1 MTKDTAAENLVLPKE
16 LNATDE
22 NGQTILVEKIVWEH
36 KKINSENQDQERY
49 LFTAKLPEGYVLAEG
64 VTTPTITVIVEGAKG
79 TQILFENGIHYII
92 DPDYPDHKITLF
104 CMNNKLH
111 WPHHTED
118 MGEIQ
123 VPGYTDGYLTPDDKG
138 YHYIRVGGG
147 EYGKITACHQPQKD
161 GARYLGPYIS
171 GYVVKQTVDE
181 VNKVFL
187 LPTCNR
193 NFPQEIGKQ
202 RPCLNYHIK
211 QCMAPCSG
219 KISPQEYAEAL
230 EEAVSFLKGS
240 SANIQKILTQKM
252 MQAAEAMQY
261 EKAARYRD
269 RIRAIQGLAENQK
282 VVSIRY
288 EEEDVIALV
297 QSSVKCCAVVL
308 QFRDYRL
315 VDKEYF
321 MLDELSEFAQNASL
335 TDSKEQ
341 AVEPMMQELRTQ
353 FVLRYY
359 DMKQQVPKAV
369 VLDGPPSCQ
378 QELEEYLCQKA
389 QRSVQLLLPQK
400 GDQMKLLQMAKENA
414 SQQIAEQ
421 TRRTSREIS
430 ALDELARLLGLH
442 QVPNYIE
449 AYDISNIG
457 SETIVAGMVVFE
469 GGRPLKG
476 AYRKFSVR
484 SVVGKPDDY
493 ASMREVLTRRLE
505 RYEQH
510 KQEGVGFGRLP
521 DLILLDGGRGHVA
534 AVKPLVR
541 QMGFDIPIFGMA
553 KDDRHRTR
561 TIATEDGELSV
572 SSFRAAFDLLTSIQ
586 DEVHRF
592 SIGYSR
598 SKHASR
604 AMESVLRS
612 VEGIGEKRAKNLFLR
627 FRTLKAMEAAT
638 VEQLEETPGMTHLTA
653 LNLYRYLH
661 ENDGQ

>member
-1 MTKDTAAENLVLPKE
+1 MDNPRLEYLREKVKKLPLQPGIYIMKDKKGQIIYIGKAKALKNRVSSYFRSVEKHTPKVYRMVENVWDFEYIVTSSEFEALVLECSFIKQHTPKYNIL
-16 LNATDE
+16 LN
-22 NGQTILVEKIVWEH
+22 
-36 KKINSENQDQERY
+36 
-49 LFTAKLPEGYVLAEG
+49 
-64 VTTPTITVIVEGAKG
+64 
-79 TQILFENGIHYII
+79 
-92 DPDYPDHKITLF
+92 
-104 CMNNKLH
+104 
-111 WPHHTED
+111 
-118 MGEIQ
+118 
-123 VPGYTDGYLTPDDKG
+123 DDKG

>member
-1 MTKDTAAENLVLPKE
+1 MDNPRLEYLREKVKKLPLQPGIYIMKDKKGQIIYIGKAKALKNRVSSYFRSVEKHTPKVYRMVENVWDFEYIVTSSEFEALVLECSFIKQHTPKY
-16 LNATDE
+16 N
-22 NGQTILVEKIVWEH
+22 ILLK
-36 KKINSENQDQERY
+36 
-49 LFTAKLPEGYVLAEG
+49 
-64 VTTPTITVIVEGAKG
+64 
-79 TQILFENGIHYII
+79 
-92 DPDYPDHKITLF
+92 
-104 CMNNKLH
+104 
-111 WPHHTED
+111 
-118 MGEIQ
+118 
-123 VPGYTDGYLTPDDKG
+123 DDKG

-240 SANIQKILTQKM
+240 SANTQKILTQKM

-653 LNLYRYLH
+653 LTLYRYLH

>member
-1 MTKDTAAENLVLPKE
+1 MDNPRLEYLREKVKKLPLQPGIYIMKDKKGQIIYIGKAKALKNRVSSYFRSVEKHTPKVYRMVENVWDFEYIVTSSEFEALVLECSFIKQHTPKY
-16 LNATDE
+16 N
-22 NGQTILVEKIVWEH
+22 ILLK
-36 KKINSENQDQERY
+36 
-49 LFTAKLPEGYVLAEG
+49 
-64 VTTPTITVIVEGAKG
+64 
-79 TQILFENGIHYII
+79 
-92 DPDYPDHKITLF
+92 
-104 CMNNKLH
+104 
-111 WPHHTED
+111 
-118 MGEIQ
+118 
-123 VPGYTDGYLTPDDKG
+123 DDKG

-598 SKHASR
+598 FKHASR

>member
-1 MTKDTAAENLVLPKE
+1 MDNPRLEYLREKVKKLHLQPGIYIMKDKKGQIIYIGKAKALKNRVSSYFRSVEKHTPKVYRMVENVWDFEYIVTSSEFEALVLECSFIKQHTPKY
-16 LNATDE
+16 N
-22 NGQTILVEKIVWEH
+22 ILLK
-36 KKINSENQDQERY
+36 
-49 LFTAKLPEGYVLAEG
+49 
-64 VTTPTITVIVEGAKG
+64 
-79 TQILFENGIHYII
+79 
-92 DPDYPDHKITLF
+92 
-104 CMNNKLH
+104 
-111 WPHHTED
+111 
-118 MGEIQ
+118 
-123 VPGYTDGYLTPDDKG
+123 DDKG

>member
-1 MTKDTAAENLVLPKE
+1 MDNPRLEYLREKVKKLPLQPGIYIMKDKKGQIIYIGKAKALKNRVSSYFRSVEKHTPKVYRMVENVWDFEYIVTSSEFEALVLECSFIKQHTPKY
-16 LNATDE
+16 N
-22 NGQTILVEKIVWEH
+22 ILLK
-36 KKINSENQDQERY
+36 
-49 LFTAKLPEGYVLAEG
+49 
-64 VTTPTITVIVEGAKG
+64 
-79 TQILFENGIHYII
+79 
-92 DPDYPDHKITLF
+92 
-104 CMNNKLH
+104 
-111 WPHHTED
+111 
-118 MGEIQ
+118 
-123 VPGYTDGYLTPDDKG
+123 DDKG

-315 VDKEYF
+315 VDQEYF

>member
-1 MTKDTAAENLVLPKE
+1 MDNPRLEYLREKVKKLPLQPGIYIMKDKKGQIIYIGKAKALKNRVSSYFRSVGKHTPKVYRMVENVWDFEYIVTSSEFEALVLECSFIKQHTPKY
-16 LNATDE
+16 N
-22 NGQTILVEKIVWEH
+22 ILLK
-36 KKINSENQDQERY
+36 
-49 LFTAKLPEGYVLAEG
+49 
-64 VTTPTITVIVEGAKG
+64 
-79 TQILFENGIHYII
+79 
-92 DPDYPDHKITLF
+92 
-104 CMNNKLH
+104 
-111 WPHHTED
+111 
-118 MGEIQ
+118 
-123 VPGYTDGYLTPDDKG
+123 DDKG

>member
-1 MTKDTAAENLVLPKE
+1 MDNPRLEYLREKVKKLPLQPGIYIMKDKKGQIIYIGKAKALKNRVSSYFRSVEKHTPKVYRMVENVWDFEYIVTSSEFEALVLECSFIKQHTPKY
-16 LNATDE
+16 N
-22 NGQTILVEKIVWEH
+22 ILLK
-36 KKINSENQDQERY
+36 
-49 LFTAKLPEGYVLAEG
+49 
-64 VTTPTITVIVEGAKG
+64 
-79 TQILFENGIHYII
+79 
-92 DPDYPDHKITLF
+92 
-104 CMNNKLH
+104 
-111 WPHHTED
+111 
-118 MGEIQ
+118 
-123 VPGYTDGYLTPDDKG
+123 DDKG

-219 KISPQEYAEAL
+219 KISPQEYAGAL

>member
-1 MTKDTAAENLVLPKE
+1 MDNPRLEYLREKVKKLPLQPGIYIMKDKKGQIIYIGKAKALKNRVSSYFRSVEKHTPKVYRMVENVWDFEYIVTSSEFEALVLECSFIKQHTPKY
-16 LNATDE
+16 N
-22 NGQTILVEKIVWEH
+22 ILLK
-36 KKINSENQDQERY
+36 
-49 LFTAKLPEGYVLAEG
+49 
-64 VTTPTITVIVEGAKG
+64 
-79 TQILFENGIHYII
+79 
-92 DPDYPDHKITLF
+92 
-104 CMNNKLH
+104 
-111 WPHHTED
+111 
-118 MGEIQ
+118 
-123 VPGYTDGYLTPDDKG
+123 DDKG

-240 SANIQKILTQKM
+240 SANTQKILTQKM

-592 SIGYSR
+592 AIGYSR

>member
-1 MTKDTAAENLVLPKE
+1 MDNPRLEYLREKVKKLPLQPGIYIMKDKKGQIIYIGKAKALKNRVSSYFRSVEKHTPKVYRMVENVWDFEYIVTSSEFEALVLECSFIKQHTPKY
-16 LNATDE
+16 N
-22 NGQTILVEKIVWEH
+22 ILLK
-36 KKINSENQDQERY
+36 
-49 LFTAKLPEGYVLAEG
+49 
-64 VTTPTITVIVEGAKG
+64 
-79 TQILFENGIHYII
+79 
-92 DPDYPDHKITLF
+92 
-104 CMNNKLH
+104 
-111 WPHHTED
+111 
-118 MGEIQ
+118 
-123 VPGYTDGYLTPDDKG
+123 DDKG

-421 TRRTSREIS
+421 TRRTSREIL

>member
-1 MTKDTAAENLVLPKE
+1 MDNPRLEYLREKVKKLPLQPGIYIMKDKKGQIIYIGKAKALKNRVSSYFRSVEKHTPKVYRMVENVWDFEYIVTSSEFEALVLECSFIKQHTPKY
-16 LNATDE
+16 N
-22 NGQTILVEKIVWEH
+22 ILLK
-36 KKINSENQDQERY
+36 
-49 LFTAKLPEGYVLAEG
+49 
-64 VTTPTITVIVEGAKG
+64 
-79 TQILFENGIHYII
+79 
-92 DPDYPDHKITLF
+92 
-104 CMNNKLH
+104 
-111 WPHHTED
+111 
-118 MGEIQ
+118 
-123 VPGYTDGYLTPDDKG
+123 DDKG

-400 GDQMKLLQMAKENA
+400 GDQMKLLQMAKEHA

>member
-1 MTKDTAAENLVLPKE
+1 MDNPRLEYLREKVKKLPLQPGIYIMKDKKGQIIYIGKAKALKNRVSSYFRSVEKHTPKVYRMVENVWDFEYIVTFSEFEALVLECSFIKQHTPKY
-16 LNATDE
+16 N
-22 NGQTILVEKIVWEH
+22 ILLK
-36 KKINSENQDQERY
+36 
-49 LFTAKLPEGYVLAEG
+49 
-64 VTTPTITVIVEGAKG
+64 
-79 TQILFENGIHYII
+79 
-92 DPDYPDHKITLF
+92 
-104 CMNNKLH
+104 
-111 WPHHTED
+111 
-118 MGEIQ
+118 
-123 VPGYTDGYLTPDDKG
+123 DDKG

>member
-1 MTKDTAAENLVLPKE
+1 MDNPRLEYLREKVKKLPLQPGIYIMKDKKGQIIYIGKAKALKNRVSSYFRSVEKHTPKVYRMVENVWDFEYIVTSSEFEALVLECSFIKQHTPKY
-16 LNATDE
+16 N
-22 NGQTILVEKIVWEH
+22 ILLK
-36 KKINSENQDQERY
+36 
-49 LFTAKLPEGYVLAEG
+49 
-64 VTTPTITVIVEGAKG
+64 
-79 TQILFENGIHYII
+79 
-92 DPDYPDHKITLF
+92 
-104 CMNNKLH
+104 
-111 WPHHTED
+111 
-118 MGEIQ
+118 
-123 VPGYTDGYLTPDDKG
+123 DDKG

-561 TIATEDGELSV
+561 TIATEDGELSI

>member
-1 MTKDTAAENLVLPKE
+1 MDNPRLEYLREKVKKLPLQPGIYIMKDKKGQIIYIGKAKALKNRVSSYFRSVEKHTPKVYRMVENVWDFEYIVTSSEFEALVLECSFIKQHTPKY
-16 LNATDE
+16 N
-22 NGQTILVEKIVWEH
+22 ILLK
-36 KKINSENQDQERY
+36 
-49 LFTAKLPEGYVLAEG
+49 
-64 VTTPTITVIVEGAKG
+64 
-79 TQILFENGIHYII
+79 
-92 DPDYPDHKITLF
+92 
-104 CMNNKLH
+104 
-111 WPHHTED
+111 
-118 MGEIQ
+118 
-123 VPGYTDGYLTPDDKG
+123 DDKG

-335 TDSKEQ
+335 TDRKEQ

>member
-1 MTKDTAAENLVLPKE
+1 MDNPRLEYLREKVKKLPLQPGIYIMKDKKGQIIYIGKAKALKNRVSSYFRSVEKHTPKVYRMVENVWDFEYIVTSSEFEALVLVCSFIKQHTPKY
-16 LNATDE
+16 N
-22 NGQTILVEKIVWEH
+22 ILLK
-36 KKINSENQDQERY
+36 
-49 LFTAKLPEGYVLAEG
+49 
-64 VTTPTITVIVEGAKG
+64 
-79 TQILFENGIHYII
+79 
-92 DPDYPDHKITLF
+92 
-104 CMNNKLH
+104 
-111 WPHHTED
+111 
-118 MGEIQ
+118 
-123 VPGYTDGYLTPDDKG
+123 DDKG

>member
-1 MTKDTAAENLVLPKE
+1 MDNPRLEYLREKVKKLPLQPGIYIMKDKKGQIIYIGKAKALKNRVSSYFRSVEKHTPKVYRMVENVWDFEYIVTSSEFEALVLECSFIKQHTPKY
-16 LNATDE
+16 N
-22 NGQTILVEKIVWEH
+22 ILLK
-36 KKINSENQDQERY
+36 
-49 LFTAKLPEGYVLAEG
+49 
-64 VTTPTITVIVEGAKG
+64 
-79 TQILFENGIHYII
+79 
-92 DPDYPDHKITLF
+92 
-104 CMNNKLH
+104 
-111 WPHHTED
+111 
-118 MGEIQ
+118 
-123 VPGYTDGYLTPDDKG
+123 DDKG

-147 EYGKITACHQPQKD
+147 EYGKITACHQPKKD

>member
-1 MTKDTAAENLVLPKE
+1 MDNPRLEYLREKVKKLPLQPGIYIMKDKKGQIIYIGKAKALKNRVSSYFRSVEKHTPKVYRMVENVWDFEYIVTSSEFEALVLECSFIKQHTPKY
-16 LNATDE
+16 N
-22 NGQTILVEKIVWEH
+22 ILLK
-36 KKINSENQDQERY
+36 
-49 LFTAKLPEGYVLAEG
+49 
-64 VTTPTITVIVEGAKG
+64 
-79 TQILFENGIHYII
+79 
-92 DPDYPDHKITLF
+92 
-104 CMNNKLH
+104 
-111 WPHHTED
+111 
-118 MGEIQ
+118 
-123 VPGYTDGYLTPDDKG
+123 DDKG

-389 QRSVQLLLPQK
+389 QHSVQLLLPQK

>member
-1 MTKDTAAENLVLPKE
+1 MDNPRLEYLREKVKKLPLQPGIYIMKDKKGQIIYIGKAKALKNRVSSYFRSVEKHTPKVYRMVENVWDFEYIVTSSEFEALVLECSFIKQHTPKY
-16 LNATDE
+16 N
-22 NGQTILVEKIVWEH
+22 ILLK
-36 KKINSENQDQERY
+36 
-49 LFTAKLPEGYVLAEG
+49 
-64 VTTPTITVIVEGAKG
+64 
-79 TQILFENGIHYII
+79 
-92 DPDYPDHKITLF
+92 
-104 CMNNKLH
+104 
-111 WPHHTED
+111 
-118 MGEIQ
+118 
-123 VPGYTDGYLTPDDKG
+123 DDKG

-321 MLDELSEFAQNASL
+321 MLDELSEFAQNASF
-335 TDSKEQ
+335 TDNKEQ

>member
-1 MTKDTAAENLVLPKE
+1 MDNPRLEYLREKVKKLPLQPGIYIMKDKKGQIIYIGKAKALKNRVSSYFRSVEKHTPKVYRMVENVWDFEYIVTSSEFEALVLECSFIKQHTPKY
-16 LNATDE
+16 N
-22 NGQTILVEKIVWEH
+22 ILLK
-36 KKINSENQDQERY
+36 
-49 LFTAKLPEGYVLAEG
+49 
-64 VTTPTITVIVEGAKG
+64 
-79 TQILFENGIHYII
+79 
-92 DPDYPDHKITLF
+92 
-104 CMNNKLH
+104 
-111 WPHHTED
+111 
-118 MGEIQ
+118 
-123 VPGYTDGYLTPDDKG
+123 DDKG

-389 QRSVQLLLPQK
+389 QRCVQLLLPQK

>member
-1 MTKDTAAENLVLPKE
+1 MDNPRLDYLRDKVKKLPLQPGIYIMKDKKGQIIYIGKAKALKNRVSSYFRSVDKHTPKVYRMVENVWDFEYIVTSSEFEALVLECSFIKQHSPKY
-16 LNATDE
+16 N
-22 NGQTILVEKIVWEH
+22 ILLK
-36 KKINSENQDQERY
+36 
-49 LFTAKLPEGYVLAEG
+49 
-64 VTTPTITVIVEGAKG
+64 
-79 TQILFENGIHYII
+79 
-92 DPDYPDHKITLF
+92 
-104 CMNNKLH
+104 
-111 WPHHTED
+111 
-118 MGEIQ
+118 
-123 VPGYTDGYLTPDDKG
+123 DDKG
-138 YHYIRVGGG
+138 YHYIRIGGG
-147 EYGKITACHQPQKD
+147 EYGKITASHQPLKD
-161 GARYLGPYIS
+161 GARYLGPYLS

-219 KISPQEYAEAL
+219 KISPEEYAEAL

-240 SANIQKILTQKM
+240 STQIQKVLTEKM
-252 MQAAEAMQY
+252 IQASENLQF

-269 RIRAIQGLAENQK
+269 RIRAIQGLQENQK

-297 QSSVKCCAVVL
+297 QSSIKCCAVVL

-321 MLDELSEFAQNASL
+321 MLDEMGEFSEEALFSA
-335 TDSKEQ
+335 DEQ
-341 AVEPMMQELRTQ
+341 KKNQAAEKVLQEMCTQ

-359 DMKQQVPKAV
+359 DMKGSVPKSV
-369 VLDGPPSCQ
+369 VLDGQPSCQ
-378 QELEEYLCQKA
+378 QELEEYLSKKA
-389 QRSVQLLLPQK
+389 GRSVQLLIPQK
-400 GDQMKLLQMAKENA
+400 GDQMKLLSMAKENA

-430 ALDELARLLGLH
+430 ALDELARLLGL
-442 QVPNYIE
+442 QKVPNYIE

-484 SVVGKPDDY
+484 SVQGKPDDY
-493 ASMREVLTRRLE
+493 ASMREVITRRLE
-505 RYEQH
+505 RYSQH
-510 KQEGVGFGRLP
+510 KEEGVGFGHLP

-534 AVKPLVR
+534 AVKPIVQ
-541 QMGFDIPIFGMA
+541 QMGFSIPVFGMA

-572 SSFRAAFDLLTSIQ
+572 SSFRSAFDLLTSIQ

-592 SIGYSR
+592 SITYSR
-598 SKHASR
+598 QKHASR
-604 AMESVLRS
+604 AMDSVLRS

-638 VEQLEETPGMTHLTA
+638 LEQLEETPGMTHLTA
-653 LNLYRYLH
+653 CNLYRYLH
-661 ENDGQ
+661 EKTNEACGEETEN

>member
-1 MTKDTAAENLVLPKE
+1 MYITDEDNPRLPFLRDKTSKLTTSPGCYIMKDKMKKIIYIGKAKNLRNRVTSYFRKCQDHLPKVWKMVSHVYDYDFIVTDSEFEALVLECSLIKQYTPKY
-16 LNATDE
+16 N
-22 NGQTILVEKIVWEH
+22 ILLK
-36 KKINSENQDQERY
+36 
-49 LFTAKLPEGYVLAEG
+49 
-64 VTTPTITVIVEGAKG
+64 
-79 TQILFENGIHYII
+79 
-92 DPDYPDHKITLF
+92 
-104 CMNNKLH
+104 
-111 WPHHTED
+111 
-118 MGEIQ
+118 
-123 VPGYTDGYLTPDDKG
+123 DDKG

-252 MQAAEAMQY
+252 IQAAEAMQY

-369 VLDGPPSCQ
+369 VLDGTPSCQ

>member
-1 MTKDTAAENLVLPKE
+1 MDNPRLEYLREKVKKLPLQPGIYIMKDKKGQIIYIGKAKALKNRVSSYFRSVEKHTPKVYRMVENVWDFEYIVTSSEFEALVLECSFIKQHTPKY
-16 LNATDE
+16 N
-22 NGQTILVEKIVWEH
+22 ILLK
-36 KKINSENQDQERY
+36 
-49 LFTAKLPEGYVLAEG
+49 
-64 VTTPTITVIVEGAKG
+64 
-79 TQILFENGIHYII
+79 
-92 DPDYPDHKITLF
+92 
-104 CMNNKLH
+104 
-111 WPHHTED
+111 
-118 MGEIQ
+118 
-123 VPGYTDGYLTPDDKG
+123 DDKG

-219 KISPQEYAEAL
+219 KISPQEYTEAL

-442 QVPNYIE
+442 KVPNYIE

-510 KQEGVGFGRLP
+510 NQEGVGFGRLP

>member
-1 MTKDTAAENLVLPKE
+1 MDNPRLEYLREKVKKLPLQPGIYIMKDKKGQIIYIGKAKALKNRVSSYFRSVEKHTPKVYRMVENVWDFEYIVTSSEFEALVLECSFIKQHTPKY
-16 LNATDE
+16 N
-22 NGQTILVEKIVWEH
+22 ILLK
-36 KKINSENQDQERY
+36 
-49 LFTAKLPEGYVLAEG
+49 
-64 VTTPTITVIVEGAKG
+64 
-79 TQILFENGIHYII
+79 
-92 DPDYPDHKITLF
+92 
-104 CMNNKLH
+104 
-111 WPHHTED
+111 
-118 MGEIQ
+118 
-123 VPGYTDGYLTPDDKG
+123 DDKG

-561 TIATEDGELSV
+561 SIATEDGELSV

>member
-1 MTKDTAAENLVLPKE
+1 MDNPRLEYLREKVKKLPLQPGIYIMKDKKGQIIYIGKAKALKNRVSSYFRSVEKHTPKVYRMVENVWDFEYIVTSSEFEALVLECSFIKQHTPKY
-16 LNATDE
+16 N
-22 NGQTILVEKIVWEH
+22 ILLK
-36 KKINSENQDQERY
+36 
-49 LFTAKLPEGYVLAEG
+49 
-64 VTTPTITVIVEGAKG
+64 
-79 TQILFENGIHYII
+79 
-92 DPDYPDHKITLF
+92 
-104 CMNNKLH
+104 
-111 WPHHTED
+111 
-118 MGEIQ
+118 
-123 VPGYTDGYLTPDDKG
+123 DDKG

-252 MQAAEAMQY
+252 MQAAQAMQY

-335 TDSKEQ
+335 TDSKEK

-612 VEGIGEKRAKNLFLR
+612 VEGIGENRAKNLFLR

>member
-1 MTKDTAAENLVLPKE
+1 MDNPRLEYLREKVKKLPLQPGIYIMKDKKGQIIYIGKAKALKNRVSSYFRSVEKHTPKVYRMVENVWDFEYIVTSSEFEALVLECSFIKQHTPKY
-16 LNATDE
+16 N
-22 NGQTILVEKIVWEH
+22 ILLK
-36 KKINSENQDQERY
+36 
-49 LFTAKLPEGYVLAEG
+49 
-64 VTTPTITVIVEGAKG
+64 
-79 TQILFENGIHYII
+79 
-92 DPDYPDHKITLF
+92 
-104 CMNNKLH
+104 
-111 WPHHTED
+111 
-118 MGEIQ
+118 
-123 VPGYTDGYLTPDDKG
+123 DDKG

-521 DLILLDGGRGHVA
+521 DLILLDGGRGPVA

-541 QMGFDIPIFGMA
+541 QMGFDIPMFGMA
-553 KDDRHRTR
+553 KADRHRTR

>member
-1 MTKDTAAENLVLPKE
+1 MDNPRLEYLREKVKKLPLQPGIYIMKDKKGQIIYIGKAKALKNRVSSYFRSVEKHTPKVYRMVENVWDFEYIVTSSEFEALVLECSFIKQHTPKY
-16 LNATDE
+16 N
-22 NGQTILVEKIVWEH
+22 ILLK
-36 KKINSENQDQERY
+36 
-49 LFTAKLPEGYVLAEG
+49 
-64 VTTPTITVIVEGAKG
+64 
-79 TQILFENGIHYII
+79 
-92 DPDYPDHKITLF
+92 
-104 CMNNKLH
+104 
-111 WPHHTED
+111 
-118 MGEIQ
+118 
-123 VPGYTDGYLTPDDKG
+123 DDKG

-469 GGRPLKG
+469 SGRPLKG

-541 QMGFDIPIFGMA
+541 QRGFDIPIFGMA